1 MVAYFTA
8 LMVVKMSQ
16 LKASEM
22 VVYLAHRWTVLP
34 KAAYLAVLT
43 VVTRAPQKPSKT
55 AAYLAD
61 LTVAM
66 MDASS
71 LR

>member
-16 LKASEM
+16 LKASET
-22 VVYLAHRWTVLP
+22 VVYLARWTILT